1 MEDQRTYYRDKEGS
15 HTLDEQRP
23 EQTLEWARNS
33 HCIPLGQKKLGYL
46 LGHVGGGS
54 YLHKGRLDS
63 NYSGW
68 LRKERYS

>member
-33 HCIPLGQKKLGYL
+33 HCIPLGQKNLGTC
-46 LGHVGGGS
+46 
-54 YLHKGRLDS
+54 LDTWGVVATFMKV
-63 NYSGW
+63 NLIVTILAG
-68 LRKERYS
+68 